1 MKNNWKKIAWIVVMT
16 LSGCGTVANQVKNG
30 RIPNTINQEADR
42 GKYFESIG
50 IGAADPAIPTET
62 QRKSLA
68 RDAAIVKAQYEMLS
82 LIEGV
87 KLTGGITVK
96 KAMESDSNIKT
107 EVNAVIK
114 GAEVVKS
121 EFTSDNGCV
130 VTLRLSKS
138 RLADVLGN
146 KL

>member
-1 MKNNWKKIAWIVVMT
+1 
-16 LSGCGTVANQVKNG
+16 
-30 RIPNTINQEADR
+30 
-42 GKYFESIG
+42 
-50 IGAADPAIPTET
+50 
-62 QRKSLA
+62 
-68 RDAAIVKAQYEMLS
+68 MLT

-138 RLADVLGN
+138 RLANAIGK

>member
-1 MKNNWKKIAWIVVMT
+1 MKHKWKKAAWIAVIT

-62 QRKSLA
+62 QRKALS
-68 RDAAIVKAQYEMLS
+68 RDAAIVKAQYEMLT

-107 EVNAVIK
+107 EVDAIIK

-138 RLADVLGN
+138 RLAGAIGN

>member
-1 MKNNWKKIAWIVVMT
+1 MKNNWRKVAWIAVVA

-30 RIPNTINQEADR
+30 KIPDTINQESER

-50 IGAADPAIPTET
+50 IGAADPGIPTET
-62 QRKSLA
+62 QRKALS
-68 RDAAIVKAQYEMLS
+68 RDAAIVKAQYEMLTM
-82 LIEGV
+82 IEGV

-130 VTLRLSKS
+130 VTLRLPKE
-138 RLADVLGN
+138 RLADL
-146 KL
+146 LEARL